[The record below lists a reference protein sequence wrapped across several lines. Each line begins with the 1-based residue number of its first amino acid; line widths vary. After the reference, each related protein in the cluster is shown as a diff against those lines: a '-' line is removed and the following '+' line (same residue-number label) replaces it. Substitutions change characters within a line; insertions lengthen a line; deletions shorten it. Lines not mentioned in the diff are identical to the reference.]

1 VRSSFLTMQPH
12 VHILC
17 LGCSAPCHCRSAKE
31 DAAAISSPSRLPGQK
46 VAGATMEKV
55 HFRPLNFRL
64 DLVLTIELQNRVT
77 STIQLLKLFTFDH
90 PVVLLTW
97 TPRGGK
103 VHLSA
108 LPPPSL
114 SSLTLSLSLSCLIS
128 LLPSDGRAGNRNVT
142 SESNNE
148 EHLRVS
154 FTFAFWLSF
163 FTTYCPLYSIV
174 HEFLTNGWA

>member
-1 VRSSFLTMQPH
+1 MQPH

-31 DAAAISSPSRLPGQK
+31 DVAAISSPSRLPGQK
-46 VAGATMEKV
+46 VAGATMEKI

-64 DLVLTIELQNRVT
+64 DLVLIIELQNWVT

-108 LPPPSL
+108 LP
-114 SSLTLSLSLSCLIS
+114 LSLSLP
-128 LLPSDGRAGNRNVT
+128 LLSHLSPPFRRPAGNRNVT

-148 EHLRVS
+148 EHLRFS

>member
-1 VRSSFLTMQPH
+1 MPLAAPDQERARLDGLPLATSS
-12 VHILC
+12 
-17 LGCSAPCHCRSAKE
+17 
-31 DAAAISSPSRLPGQK
+31 QK
-46 VAGATMEKV
+46 VY
-55 HFRPLNFRL
+55 FLPSNCYPS
-64 DLVLTIELQNRVT
+64 LVLAIELQNRVS
-77 STIQLLKLFTFDH
+77 STIQLSKPFTFGH
-90 PVVLLTW
+90 PAVLLGGFADVDATW
-97 TPRGGK
+97 RWGPLVSATP
-103 VHLSA
+103 
-108 LPPPSL
+108 
-114 SSLTLSLSLSCLIS
+114 TLSLFSVSLFLSSLIS